1 MRSDNLWNLEREWRE
16 INYLFHRL
24 EEFKIIKN
32 DKRKKIPY
40 QAQIFG
46 DNEKLKEIE
55 YFTEYLAKENN
66 KKNADDLFYKLGIS
80 YRPPTRMSNEDAKE
94 ILMFFCDHNI
104 IDPSI
109 TKWIHQG
116 NIDLINY
123 LWSYLTMANVIS
135 DSQLLYLPKFYH
147 LKSDDVK
154 SSTAIPNVSLDKQVE
169 RNILPYRKLKLD
181 KTPASTEEK
190 YKSIMKFIDLWSVEP
205 HIKKQQIKI
214 FENRWLSIKNKN
226 KMHQWL
232 NKNSDLNDWSW
243 SFIKSNFLNNKTPY
257 WVPDIDNM
265 NVEARNKEIGS
276 TLITLYNLIE
286 APEAKA
292 LMMASLSR
300 AASQYRYRKKSKKDE
315 KSYINVV
322 ISNENKSDF
331 DELKNRLRMNSE
343 DTLSYLIGLGIKNTH
358 ARKIDVF
365 KTS

>member
-1 MRSDNLWNLEREWRE
+1 M
-16 INYLFHRL
+16 
-24 EEFKIIKN
+24 
-32 DKRKKIPY
+32 
-40 QAQIFG
+40 
-46 DNEKLKEIE
+46 
-55 YFTEYLAKENN
+55 
-66 KKNADDLFYKLGIS
+66 
-80 YRPPTRMSNEDAKE
+80 
-94 ILMFFCDHNI
+94 
-104 IDPSI
+104 
-109 TKWIHQG
+109 
-116 NIDLINY
+116 
-123 LWSYLTMANVIS
+123 VIR
-135 DSQLLYLPKFYH
+135 
-147 LKSDDVK
+147 KSDDIK
-154 SSTAIPNVSLDKQVE
+154 SSDPIPYTSLDGKLEKNQ
-169 RNILPYRKLKLD
+169 LPYRRLKLD
-181 KTPASTEEK
+181 KSPANTEEK
-190 YKSIMKFIDLWSVEP
+190 YKNILKFLDLWP
-205 HIKKQQIKI
+205 TGLHIKKQQIKI
-214 FENRWLSIKNKN
+214 FESRWLSIKNNN

-232 NKNSDLNDWSW
+232 HNNSDLNDWPW
-243 SFIKSNFLNNKTPY
+243 FFIKSNFLNNKTPY
-257 WVPDIDNM
+257 WVSDIDNM